1 MPSHPYLTDE
11 ELAMINE
18 QYSANSPNTL
28 LTLPLVMDANIE
40 PLLEQA
46 TALELKLDLGQ
57 IKLSFPV
64 TLNHPV
70 ASQEQVV
77 LSAPNIITN
86 GGHPRAWRLPHPQ
99 NIKLEQPDGKPLAAE
114 IRDLSING
122 MMLLSLRSLFTSSSG
137 RPAQKKVILRL
148 GQAQQLPLQLTL
160 VRQHKGAQFWLTA
173 VCFEL
178 DTADKSTLSDFV
190 FRGFLAQIN
199 RQQAP

>member
-18 QYSANSPNTL
+18 LYSADSPNDL
-28 LTLPLVMDANIE
+28 LTLPLVMDANIG

-46 TALELKLDLGQ
+46 AGLELKLELGQ

-64 TLNHPV
+64 ALSHPV
-70 ASQEQVV
+70 ASQEQVE
-77 LSAPNIITN
+77 LSPPNIITN

-99 NIKLEQPDGKPLAAE
+99 NIRLKRPNGQPLIAE

-122 MMLLSLRSLFTSSSG
+122 MRLLSPRPLFTSSSD
-137 RPAQKKVILRL
+137 RPAQKKVVLVL
-148 GQAQQLPLQLTL
+148 GQEQQLALQLTL
-160 VRQHKGAQFWLTA
+160 VRQHKGPQFWLAA
-173 VCFEL
+173 VQFEL
-178 DTADKSTLSDFV
+178 GTADKAALSDFV

-199 RQQAP
+199 KQQTP